1 LIEPEAAMAEIKIFS
16 PDVLGKPLGQY
27 SQITRVKASEFV
39 YIAGQLATNRDDAI
53 IGADDFDAQCA
64 QVFANIETALKSVG
78 AGWGNVVEFTTYLVH
93 SQDIPKFM
101 TYRKRE
107 FPKFFPDGAYPPNT
121 LLMVDRLVQEPFLV
135 EVKTIAAL

>member
-1 LIEPEAAMAEIKIFS
+1 MAEIKIFS

-39 YIAGQLATNRDDAI
+39 YIAGQLATNRDGEI
-53 IGADDFDAQCA
+53 IGTDDFDAQCA

>member
-1 LIEPEAAMAEIKIFS
+1 MAEIKIFN
-16 PDVLGKPLGQY
+16 PDGLGKPLGQY

-39 YIAGQLATNRDDAI
+39 YIAGQLATDRDGNI
-53 IGADDFDAQCA
+53 IGADDFDTQCG
-64 QVFANIETALKSVG
+64 QVFANIEAALKSVG
-78 AGWGNVVEFTTYLVH
+78 GGWPNVVEFTTYLVH
-93 SQDIPKFM
+93 SQDIRKFM

-121 LLMVDRLVQEPFLV
+121 LLIVDRLVQEPFLV